1 MIKAVLSLQK
11 QTDFF
16 SKIIN
21 LTFKSIVQSCAL
33 VVNNLNRGVI
43 LGNNESNQHM
53 GGIIYGHK
61 GAFWGGIW
69 AVVAGVLLHLPMYF
83 KAADVGYRL
92 AGTPMDLP
100 MQVGMILIV
109 AGMVFTVYGL
119 LPDNKKAHT
128 EALDLKVRALDDA
141 PIRGSH
147 IALLLVMAAAVTI
160 DVMKPTTL
168 SFVIPGMTAEY
179 GLKSPLNPNG
189 SVSAALL
196 PLSGITGTV
205 LGSFLWGWL
214 GDRIGRRASILL
226 AAVSFIGTSICG
238 SMPTY
243 AMNVFMCFV
252 MGFGVGGMLPIMY
265 TIMAET
271 IPARHR
277 GWIMVLIGGDVVGAY
292 ILTSWL
298 AAELVPV
305 SSWRI
310 LWLIGLPTGVFLIFL
325 NRWIPESPRY
335 LLMHGRTEEAKAV
348 MKRFGAKVVEQTSS
362 KLKVEKGVKDRM
374 SQLFQP
380 PFSFITIAVL
390 LLALGVGLVSFGF
403 QLWIPSNLQ
412 KMGFT
417 EAEANYML
425 RDSAL
430 IGFPLNFLIAWLYGF
445 WSSKRTLILLSGLT
459 ALSLIGFAL
468 AGPAIASNQTLLYA
482 LLIMPIWGIS
492 SIVSVLSAYC
502 VEIYPTR
509 LRSRGSGLG
518 AGFSKAGG
526 VLIIGLVTISV
537 APPSIMGTALIGAI
551 PMALAALALILFGI
565 ETQKRRLEDITK
577 QQFENWPFQMV
588 KKNN

>member
-1 MIKAVLSLQK
+1 M
-11 QTDFF
+11 
-16 SKIIN
+16 
-21 LTFKSIVQSCAL
+21 QSD
-33 VVNNLNRGVI
+33 GPTQ
-43 LGNNESNQHM
+43 SW
-53 GGIIYGHK
+53 GGITYGHK
-61 GAFWGGIW
+61 GAFWAGIW
-69 AVVAGVLLHLPMYF
+69 AVTIGVILHLPMYI
-83 KAADVGYRL
+83 KAHDVGYRL
-92 AGTPMDLP
+92 VGTPMDLP
-100 MQVGMILIV
+100 MKIGMVLIVLGMIL
-109 AGMVFTVYGL
+109 TLYSL
-119 LPDNKKAHT
+119 LPTKDKADPDI
-128 EALDLKVRALDDA
+128 LNLKVRALDDA

-168 SFVIPGMTAEY
+168 SFVIPGMTEEY
-179 GLKSPLNPNG
+179 GLKSPLNPSG
-189 SVSAALL
+189 TIPAALL
-196 PLSGITGTV
+196 PLSGIVGTV

-238 SMPTY
+238 SMPTF
-243 AMNVFMCFV
+243 AMNVFMCFI

-298 AAELVPV
+298 AAELVPIY
-305 SSWRI
+305 SWRI

-335 LLMHGRTEEAKAV
+335 LLAQGRNEEAKAV
-348 MKRFGAKVVEQTSS
+348 MRRFGAKIIEDKSS

-374 SQLFQP
+374 IQLFQP
-380 PFSFITIAVL
+380 PFSYITAAVL

-403 QLWIPSNLQ
+403 QLWIPTNLQ

-445 WSSKRTLILLSGLT
+445 WSSKRTLIMLSGLT
-459 ALSLIGFAL
+459 AASLIGFSL
-468 AGPAIASNQTLLYA
+468 AGEAIASNQILLYA

-526 VLIIGLVTISV
+526 VIIIGLVAISV
-537 APPSIMGTALIGAI
+537 APPSIAGTALIGAV
-551 PMALAALALILFGI
+551 PMALAALALTFFGV
-565 ETQKRRLEDITK
+565 ETHKRQLEDITV
-577 QQFENWPFQMV
+577 QQLKNWSFQPAE
-588 KKNN
+588 KGE

>member
-1 MIKAVLSLQK
+1 M
-11 QTDFF
+11 
-16 SKIIN
+16 
-21 LTFKSIVQSCAL
+21 QSD
-33 VVNNLNRGVI
+33 RPPQ
-43 LGNNESNQHM
+43 SW
-53 GGIIYGHK
+53 GGITYGHK
-61 GAFWGGIW
+61 GAFWTGIW
-69 AVVAGVLLHLPMYF
+69 AVTIGVILHLPMYI
-83 KAADVGYRL
+83 KAHDVGYRL
-92 AGTPMDLP
+92 VGTPMDLP
-100 MQVGMILIV
+100 MKIGMVLIVLGMIL
-109 AGMVFTVYGL
+109 TLYGL
-119 LPDNKKAHT
+119 LPKKDKADPDI
-128 EALDLKVRALDDA
+128 LNLKVRALDDA

-168 SFVIPGMTAEY
+168 SFVMPGMTEEY
-179 GLKSPLNPNG
+179 GLKSPLNPG
-189 SVSAALL
+189 GTIPAAIL
-196 PLSGITGTV
+196 PLSGIIGTV

-238 SMPTY
+238 SMPTF
-243 AMNVFMCFV
+243 AMNVFMCFI

-298 AAELVPV
+298 AAELVPIY
-305 SSWRI
+305 SWRI
-310 LWLIGLPTGVFLIFL
+310 LWLIGLPTGIFLIIL
-325 NRWIPESPRY
+325 NKWIPESPRY
-335 LLMHGRTEEAKAV
+335 LLAQGRNEEAKAV
-348 MKRFGAKVVEQTSS
+348 MRRFGAKIIEDKSS
-362 KLKVEKGVKDRM
+362 KLEVEKGVKDRM
-374 SQLFQP
+374 IQLFQP
-380 PFSFITIAVL
+380 PFSYITTAVL

-403 QLWIPSNLQ
+403 QLWIPTNLQ

-445 WSSKRTLILLSGLT
+445 WSSKRTLIMLSGLT
-459 ALSLIGFAL
+459 AASLIGFSL
-468 AGPAIASNQTLLYA
+468 AGEAIASNQILLYA

-526 VLIIGLVTISV
+526 VIIIGLVAISV
-537 APPSIMGTALIGAI
+537 APPSIAGTALIGAV
-551 PMALAALALILFGI
+551 PMALAALALTFFGV
-565 ETQKRRLEDITK
+565 ETHKRQLEDITV
-577 QQFENWPFQMV
+577 QQLKNWSFQPV
-588 KKNN
+588 EKGE